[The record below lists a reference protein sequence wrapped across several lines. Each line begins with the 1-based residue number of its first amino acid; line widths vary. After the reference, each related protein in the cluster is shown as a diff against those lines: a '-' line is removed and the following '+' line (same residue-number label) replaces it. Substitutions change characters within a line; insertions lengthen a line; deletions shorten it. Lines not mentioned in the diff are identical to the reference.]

1 MPRATAR
8 RRRRVWS
15 WRWKIVNCASTFP
28 TMATAS
34 LLAATT
40 ITSRLPPRDSVRP
53 RSRAGLPPWGEGWI
67 FFPPTPGPGLKL
79 RCHYRREP
87 CEMPITLVIADDH
100 PLILDGMENL
110 FRLEKDFKVVARC
123 LDGEETVKA
132 VRKHKPDVLVL
143 DIRMPGT
150 DGLSLLRGMRKEK
163 LSTRVVLLTGAL
175 DEDELAEAVRLGVRG
190 LVLKEMAP
198 KLLVQCIRQ
207 VHAGELWLEKRSVT
221 SALEKLLQREAG
233 QREVA
238 QLLTPREIE
247 IVKQVAAGLRNTEI
261 AKKLFISEGTVKM
274 HLHNIYQKLG
284 VDSRKKLT
292 RYAQEKGLV

>member
-1 MPRATAR
+1 
-8 RRRRVWS
+8 
-15 WRWKIVNCASTFP
+15 
-28 TMATAS
+28 
-34 LLAATT
+34 
-40 ITSRLPPRDSVRP
+40 
-53 RSRAGLPPWGEGWI
+53 
-67 FFPPTPGPGLKL
+67 
-79 RCHYRREP
+79 
-87 CEMPITLVIADDH
+87 MPITLVIADGR
-100 PLILDGMENL
+100 PLILNGMENL

-123 LDGEETVKA
+123 LDGEEAVKA

-150 DGLSLLRGMRKEK
+150 DGLSLLREMKKAK

-238 QLLTPREIE
+238 QLLTPRDIE

-261 AKKLFISEGTVKM
+261 GKRLFISEGTVKM

-284 VDSRKKLT
+284 VDSRIKLT
-292 RYAQEKGLV
+292 RYAQEKVLV

>member
-1 MPRATAR
+1 
-8 RRRRVWS
+8 
-15 WRWKIVNCASTFP
+15 
-28 TMATAS
+28 
-34 LLAATT
+34 
-40 ITSRLPPRDSVRP
+40 
-53 RSRAGLPPWGEGWI
+53 
-67 FFPPTPGPGLKL
+67 
-79 RCHYRREP
+79 
-87 CEMPITLVIADDH
+87 MPITLVIADDH

-123 LDGEETVKA
+123 LDGEETVNA

-238 QLLTPREIE
+238 LLLTPREIE

-274 HLHNIYQKLG
+274 HLHNIYQKLS
-284 VDSRKKLT
+284 VDSRINLT
-292 RYAQEKGLV
+292 RYAQGKGLV

>member
-1 MPRATAR
+1 
-8 RRRRVWS
+8 
-15 WRWKIVNCASTFP
+15 
-28 TMATAS
+28 
-34 LLAATT
+34 
-40 ITSRLPPRDSVRP
+40 
-53 RSRAGLPPWGEGWI
+53 
-67 FFPPTPGPGLKL
+67 
-79 RCHYRREP
+79 
-87 CEMPITLVIADDH
+87 MPITLVIADGR
-100 PLILDGMENL
+100 PLILNGMENL

-123 LDGEETVKA
+123 LDGEEAVKA

-150 DGLSLLRGMRKEK
+150 DGLSLLREMKKEK

-233 QREVA
+233 QREA
-238 QLLTPREIE
+238 ALLLTPREIE

-284 VDSRKKLT
+284 VDSRTKLT

>member
-1 MPRATAR
+1 
-8 RRRRVWS
+8 
-15 WRWKIVNCASTFP
+15 
-28 TMATAS
+28 
-34 LLAATT
+34 
-40 ITSRLPPRDSVRP
+40 
-53 RSRAGLPPWGEGWI
+53 
-67 FFPPTPGPGLKL
+67 
-79 RCHYRREP
+79 
-87 CEMPITLVIADDH
+87 MPITLVIADGR
-100 PLILDGMENL
+100 PLILNGMENL

-123 LDGEETVKA
+123 LDGEEAVKA

-238 QLLTPREIE
+238 LLLTPREIE
-247 IVKQVAAGLRNTEI
+247 IVKQVAAGLRNIEI
-261 AKKLFISEGTVKM
+261 AKRLFISEGTVKM

-284 VDSRKKLT
+284 VDSRTKLT

>member
-1 MPRATAR
+1 
-8 RRRRVWS
+8 
-15 WRWKIVNCASTFP
+15 
-28 TMATAS
+28 
-34 LLAATT
+34 
-40 ITSRLPPRDSVRP
+40 
-53 RSRAGLPPWGEGWI
+53 
-67 FFPPTPGPGLKL
+67 
-79 RCHYRREP
+79 
-87 CEMPITLVIADDH
+87 MPITLVLSDDH

-123 LDGEETVKA
+123 LDGDETVKA

-233 QREVA
+233 QREA
-238 QLLTPREIE
+238 ALLLTPREIE

-284 VDSRKKLT
+284 VDSRTKLT

>member
-1 MPRATAR
+1 
-8 RRRRVWS
+8 
-15 WRWKIVNCASTFP
+15 
-28 TMATAS
+28 
-34 LLAATT
+34 
-40 ITSRLPPRDSVRP
+40 
-53 RSRAGLPPWGEGWI
+53 
-67 FFPPTPGPGLKL
+67 
-79 RCHYRREP
+79 
-87 CEMPITLVIADDH
+87 MPITLVIADDH

-150 DGLSLLRGMRKEK
+150 DGLSLLRGMKKEK
-163 LSTRVVLLTGAL
+163 LSTRVVLLTAAL
-175 DEDELAEAVRLGVRG
+175 GEDEVAEAVRLGVRG

-238 QLLTPREIE
+238 LLLTPREIE
-247 IVKQVAAGLRNTEI
+247 IVKQVAAGLRNIEI
-261 AKKLFISEGTVKM
+261 AKRLFISEGTVKM

-284 VDSRKKLT
+284 VDSRTKLT
-292 RYAQEKGLV
+292 RYAQEKGFAV